1 MATRWL
7 ALTLFM
13 MAVGTAAVFDRF
25 EAVATETAQTRMG
38 SRGMGMHMMR
48 DMMGSQLPPG
58 ISSEDLP
65 EPDSDGAALVSRYC
79 TQCHNLPGPGLH
91 TAEEWPVV
99 AARMFQRMAGMADRR
114 HRLGMMRRHMPSIQ
128 EPTVTDRDAIVAYL
142 AQHAIR
148 PAAPHPPGSPETTE
162 QTLFRQTCSRCHVL
176 PDTASHTADEW
187 PLVIERMRKNME
199 TMGRPGISDQERDA
213 IVRYLQDHAS

>member
-7 ALTLFM
+7 ALTLFV
-13 MAVGTAAVFDRF
+13 MAVGTAAVFDRL
-25 EAVATETAQTRMG
+25 EAIATETAQTGMG

-65 EPDSDGAALVSRYC
+65 APDSDGAALMSRYC

-99 AARMFQRMAGMADRR
+99 TARMFQRMEGMTDRR

-128 EPTVTDRDAIVAYL
+128 APTAAERDVIVAYL
-142 AQHAIR
+142 AQHAIH
-148 PAAPHPPGSPETTE
+148 PAAPHEPESPETTE
-162 QTLFRQTCSRCHVL
+162 QALFRQTCSRCHAL
-176 PDTASHTADEW
+176 PDTASHTGDEW
-187 PLVIERMRKNME
+187 PLVVERMRKNME
-199 TMGRPGISDQERDA
+199 TMGRPGIKDGERDA